1 MVLLLFIYPYARLN
15 GFEKKNAEA
24 FFVSRS
30 TIALAASFAAM
41 IIRIALF
48 TTIFAPACPTATMTA
63 DPGYPPV
70 ARGVAGL

>member
-1 MVLLLFIYPYARLN
+1 
-15 GFEKKNAEA
+15 
-24 FFVSRS
+24 
-30 TIALAASFAAM
+30 M